1 MGNNYSNSL
10 SNKNHHLIFLQ
21 CPTKGS
27 GDEQPQP
34 LTPFQ
39 QIEKENQ
46 EWFCLGC
53 LCFFLYG
60 FNSAIFQT
68 KRWNVTFFFPQIKQ
82 IFQTSLWFSINS
94 SLGCKGNGR
103 TNGAGWVWGAVK
115 RDRQTDRQTMREKAQ
130 AQKGGELEV
139 QNRRRGRGQLALT

>member
-115 RDRQTDRQTMREKAQ
+115 RDRQTDYER
-130 AQKGGELEV
+130 KGTGT
-139 QNRRRGRGQLALT
+139 GRGWTGGAEQEEGAWSACSDLVT